1 MHSKWHI
8 TFEIG
13 LGIGCIVVFIF
24 ALLVLLIVT
33 NMNEELIS
41 ELKATVRGQ
50 NKELKTLR
58 KIRRKNLEVRR
69 MLLPKGDV
77 GDRPGYETVVT
88 VVGNAYSK
96 RNGRA

>member
-8 TFEIG
+8 TFE
-13 LGIGCIVVFIF
+13 IGCIVVFIF

-41 ELKATVRGQ
+41 ERKATVRGQ
-50 NKELKTLR
+50 NKGLKTLR
-58 KIRRKNLEVRR
+58 KIRSKNLEVRR

-77 GDRPGYETVVT
+77 GDRPGYGTVVT